1 MSQFDREPIM
11 RAGSNTFID
20 QGLRA
25 FMSKVYGYMMLGLLI
40 TGIASSIIATNPQL
54 LMAIFSSPLQY
65 VLLFAPFG
73 LVMYLQFRIHKLQA
87 STAQLLFF
95 GYAALLG
102 MSLSV
107 IFLQYRLGSVFNIFL
122 VSASVFGTMSL
133 YGYTTKKD
141 LTSMGSF
148 LFMALIGLIVASLIN
163 IFMRNSM
170 MDMLLSCITVLIFT
184 GLTAYDTQMIKQIY
198 YDSDS
203 YETATK
209 KAIIGALAL
218 YIDFINIFL
227 SLLRLFGERDK

>member
-11 RAGSNTFID
+11 RTGSSTAID
-20 QGLRA
+20 QGLKT

-40 TGIASSIIATNPQL
+40 TGISASLIASNPQL
-54 LMAIFSSPLQY
+54 LIAIFSSPLKY

-73 LVMYLQFRIHKLQA
+73 LVMFLQFRIHKIQS
-87 STAQLLFF
+87 STAQLLFL

-107 IFLQYRLGSVFNIFL
+107 IFISYKLGSVFNIFL

-148 LFMALIGLIVASLIN
+148 LFMALMGLIVASLIN

-203 YETATK
+203 YEVGTK
-209 KAIIGALAL
+209 KAVIGALAL
-218 YIDFINIFL
+218 YLDFINIFL
-227 SLLRLFGERDK
+227 SLLRLFGERK

>member
-11 RAGSNTFID
+11 RTGSSVSID
-20 QGLRA
+20 QGLRT

-40 TGIASSIIATNPQL
+40 TGISASLIASNPQL

-73 LVMYLQFRIHKLQA
+73 LVMFLQFRIHKIQS
-87 STAQLLFF
+87 STAQLLFL

-107 IFLQYRLGSVFNIFL
+107 IFISYKLGSVFNIFL

-203 YETATK
+203 YEVGTK
-209 KAIIGALAL
+209 KAVIGALAL
-218 YIDFINIFL
+218 YLDFINIFL
-227 SLLRLFGERDK
+227 SLLRLFGERK

>member
-11 RAGSNTFID
+11 RTRSTTTID

-40 TGIASSIIATNPQL
+40 TGITSSIIATNPQL

-73 LVMYLQFRIHKLQA
+73 MVMYLQFRIHKLQA

-107 IFLQYRLGSVFNIFL
+107 IFLQYKLGSVFNIFL

-198 YDSDS
+198 YEADT

-209 KAIIGALAL
+209 KAVIGALAL

-227 SLLRLFGERDK
+227 SLLRLFGEKK